1 LRIRDAA
8 GAATLDGMTTDIT
21 GIVQATLAV
30 TDLARSAAF
39 YRDALGLTYARE
51 FGDADE
57 VTGCA
62 LADFGSGYAIALRRR
77 DRTRGGGDMRGE
89 HPVIVAV
96 PDRPALDRVFGRL
109 AAQGFHPTRG
119 EHADA
124 DWVEIIDPDGICTRF
139 AVAHAKPEFFGVRP
153 DGFYATPRLELPP
166 AA

>member
-1 LRIRDAA
+1 MRIRGLA
-8 GAATLDGMTTDIT
+8 GAATLNGMTTDIT

-51 FGDADE
+51 FGDGGE

-62 LADFGSGYAIALRRR
+62 LADFDSGYAIALRRR

-124 DWVEIIDPDGICTRF
+124 DWVEVIDPDGICTRF
-139 AVAHAKPEFFGVRP
+139 AVAHAKPEFFGVVP
-153 DGFYATPRLELPP
+153 DGFYDTPRLELPP